1 MELFVYL
8 ICGLIFSCLTTAL
21 LSYKRDKIEDVEK
34 QMDDVSII
42 VFSIVVFVLW
52 PIAVFVV
59 LLSAI
64 LLIVMMFMKRL
75 ITEEDNKDSSLTED
89 KG

>member
-1 MELFVYL
+1 
-8 ICGLIFSCLTTAL
+8 
-21 LSYKRDKIEDVEK
+21 
-34 QMDDVSII
+34 MDDVSII
-42 VFSIVVFVLW
+42 AFSIVVFVLW

-59 LLSAI
+59 LLSVI

-75 ITEEDNKDSSLTED
+75 IAEEDDKDSNLTED